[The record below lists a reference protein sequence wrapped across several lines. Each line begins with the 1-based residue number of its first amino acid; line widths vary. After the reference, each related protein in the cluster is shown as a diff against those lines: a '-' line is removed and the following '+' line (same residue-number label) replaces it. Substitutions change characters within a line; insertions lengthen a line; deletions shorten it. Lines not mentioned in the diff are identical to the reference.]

1 MNTLLL
7 LLLILSAVLGSQ
19 QNYNEGTE
27 IFGIFH
33 HHTFRDSL
41 ITNILHQNSTFI
53 PGINLHSQS
62 KIALKSIVSLGLI
75 PGDAYFMD
83 LDKCIMTYSRQYDI
97 TEYFHLPKSPLWST
111 YSPFLSQPLTVTDL
125 FTVSTVL
132 PFIEYLIVRIA
143 YYVAFSD
150 SFFKIKNMNF
160 RFIYV
165 FLQFEKAHFFL
176 ELNNLFHYMNVPQ
189 FIYPLTY

>member
-1 MNTLLL
+1 MNTFLL

-27 IFGIFH
+27 IFGIFR

-75 PGDAYFMD
+75 PGDAHFMD
-83 LDKCIMTYSRQYDI
+83 LDKCIMTYTRQYDI
-97 TEYFHLPKSPLWST
+97 TEYFHLPKSPL
-111 YSPFLSQPLTVTDL
+111 
-125 FTVSTVL
+125 
-132 PFIEYLIVRIA
+132 
-143 YYVAFSD
+143 
-150 SFFKIKNMNF
+150 
-160 RFIYV
+160 
-165 FLQFEKAHFFL
+165 
-176 ELNNLFHYMNVPQ
+176 
-189 FIYPLTY
+189 